1 VTDTPLRQA
10 LAESMDEV
18 LEKMFFVRSLGE
30 LAGPAAGPVTAAHL
44 TFEGDPP
51 GSLTLRMTPAAARS
65 VAADFLGEEEAEL
78 SPRQIGE
85 VVCELANMICGSVL
99 SRVERNTT
107 FRLSAP
113 RLVASGEEGEPAPGE
128 PGVTDGVPAVPVNAT
143 TYAAEI
149 GSGAI
154 MVIFNTE
161 TPEWSTAEKS
171 EC

>member
-1 VTDTPLRQA
+1 
-10 LAESMDEV
+10 
-18 LEKMFFVRSLGE
+18 MFFVRSLGE
-30 LAGPAAGPVTAAHL
+30 LPEPAAGPATAAHL

-51 GSLTLRMTPAAARS
+51 GSLTLLMTPAAARS
-65 VAADFLGEEEAEL
+65 IAADFLGEEEAEL
-78 SPRQIGE
+78 SSRQIGE

-113 RLVASGEEGEPAPGE
+113 RLMASGEEDEPAPGE
-128 PGVTDGVPAVPVNAT
+128 PGVTDGVPAASGNAT

-154 MVIFNTE
+154 TVIFNTE
-161 TPEWSTAEKS
+161 TPAWSTPEKP

>member
-1 VTDTPLRQA
+1 MSPNPFCRKPSAANWREPWGCLVTDTPLRQA
-10 LAESMDEV
+10 LAESLDEV

-30 LAGPAAGPVTAAHL
+30 LAGPASGPVTAAHL

-78 SPRQIGE
+78 SPKQIGE

-107 FRLSAP
+107 
-113 RLVASGEEGEPAPGE
+113 
-128 PGVTDGVPAVPVNAT
+128 
-143 TYAAEI
+143 
-149 GSGAI
+149 
-154 MVIFNTE
+154 
-161 TPEWSTAEKS
+161 
-171 EC
+171 